1 MAQLRV
7 KARLAADD
15 IFVALFALEPL
26 LDLDARLV
34 GLADAEPVT
43 ARTLGRFGGQDLD
56 DIAVVQRR
64 VVARDAVIDLRAD
77 HRVADGGMN
86 GVGKIDGRGTCG

>member
-1 MAQLRV
+1 MTQLRV

-34 GLADAEPVT
+34 GLADAEPVA
-43 ARTLGRFGGQDLD
+43 ARTLCGLGR
-56 DIAVVQRR
+56 
-64 VVARDAVIDLRAD
+64 
-77 HRVADGGMN
+77 
-86 GVGKIDGRGTCG
+86 